1 MEAISMGGTKPLTVY
16 NMISFSGK
24 DGEYK
29 PLENCTPDELSM
41 FRKAAGENIGKSLSD
56 HFSSDPY
63 ELARLIRRYRSSDSQ
78 ESAD

>member
-1 MEAISMGGTKPLTVY
+1 MGGAKPLTVY

-29 PLENCTPDELSM
+29 LLDKCTPDELSM
-41 FRKAAGENIGKSLSD
+41 FRKAARENIGKSLSD
-56 HFSSDPY
+56 HFSSDFDGF
-63 ELARLIRRYRSSDSQ
+63 ARLIRRYRNSDSQ